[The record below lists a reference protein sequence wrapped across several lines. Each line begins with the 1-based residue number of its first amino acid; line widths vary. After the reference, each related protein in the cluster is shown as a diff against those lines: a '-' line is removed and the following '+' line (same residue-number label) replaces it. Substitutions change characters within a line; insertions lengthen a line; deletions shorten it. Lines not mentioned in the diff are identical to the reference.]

1 MSEFVHRPRA
11 WLLVAL
17 LLAGYIGL
25 SSVLGLV
32 LLIMSEGLLG
42 VLLVWS
48 TSIAADIVFVIGSIA
63 GAVAGV
69 TLARSRRSSIALTAV
84 ITSLTYGIA
93 AEIALIAFSGL
104 AQGTSPA
111 PSPDNLPNLGIVLA
125 DAPLLGLAG
134 VAFAS
139 VAPTLLRERVRRLLA
154 PDAEPP
160 T

>member
-1 MSEFVHRPRA
+1 MSEFVNRPRA

-17 LLAGYIGL
+17 LLAAYIGL

-69 TLARSRRSSIALTAV
+69 TVAKSRRGSIALTAV
-84 ITSLTYGIA
+84 IIWLTYGIA
-93 AEIALIAFSGL
+93 AEIALTAFSSL
-104 AQGTSPA
+104 AQDASPTV
-111 PSPDNLPNLGIVLA
+111 SPDNLPNVGIVLA
-125 DAPLLGLAG
+125 DAPLLGLTG

-139 VAPTLLRERVRRLLA
+139 IVPTLLRERLRRLLTT
-154 PDAEPP
+154 E
-160 T
+160 